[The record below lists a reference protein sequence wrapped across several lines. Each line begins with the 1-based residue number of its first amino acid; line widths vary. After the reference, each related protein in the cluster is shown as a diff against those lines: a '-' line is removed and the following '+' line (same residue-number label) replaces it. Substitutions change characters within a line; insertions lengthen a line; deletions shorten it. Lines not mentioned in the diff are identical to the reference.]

1 MTASALPGDQAKVSV
16 LVRVPPEDAFA
27 IFTTE
32 IDQWWRRGPRFRA
45 SGRHRGILHLEPKV
59 GGRLFESVDLPSG
72 KTSVIETGRV
82 KVWTPP
88 RRLVFDWRAVNF
100 APHESTEVDVSFD
113 PSPSGTLVTVVHR
126 GWASIRGDHP
136 VRHGEDVPAFI
147 RTMGLFWGGLLA
159 SLRVHAEHER

>member
-59 GGRLFESVDLPSG
+59 GGRLFDL
-72 KTSVIETGRV
+72 VEAM
-82 KVWTPP
+82 P
-88 RRLVFDWRAVNF
+88 RIGEVTK
-100 APHESTEVDVSFD
+100 AP
-113 PSPSGTLVTVVHR
+113 
-126 GWASIRGDHP
+126 
-136 VRHGEDVPAFI
+136 
-147 RTMGLFWGGLLA
+147 LLA
-159 SLRVHAEHER
+159 LRQRVLPEHLVEHDRE

>member
-1 MTASALPGDQAKVSV
+1 MSVPIAGDQAKVSI

-45 SGRHRGILHLEPKV
+45 SGAHRGILHLEPKV
-59 GGRLFESVDLPSG
+59 GGRLFESIDLPSG
-72 KTSVIETGRV
+72 KTTVVETGRV
-82 KVWTPP
+82 KVWAPP
-88 RRLVFDWRAVNF
+88 TRLVFDWRAVNF
-100 APHESTEVDVSFD
+100 APHETTEVDVSFE
-113 PSPSGTLVTVVHR
+113 PSPSGTRVTVVHR

-159 SLRVHAEHER
+159 SLRVHGERER